1 MFQDLRYAFRQ
12 LAKSPG
18 FTVVALLTLGL
29 GIGATAT
36 TFCWLQNMV
45 GNPLPGVARQERMA
59 VLTVAP
65 GKSVWDTI
73 SLPDIVDARELRNV
87 FAGVIGSQ
95 VTPACL
101 TDGDKPEWIYG
112 QIATSNFFDVLGV
125 QPVLGRTF
133 TPANDAEKGANPVLV
148 LSETYWRKRF
158 NADPSVIGRV
168 VRINQHPFT
177 IIGVVPATFLGTMS
191 GLRCDFWAP
200 VTMHGEVANFGSLQ
214 YREYRWLHSQVRLQP
229 GVTLA
234 AAQAVLDAF
243 SAREEQTY
251 PRTNREFRF
260 LVLPFSQ
267 APYGVQPKL
276 VGVLQILLVVSIG
289 VLLIVAANLASL
301 LLARATVR
309 QREIAIRLSLGAT
322 RSRLIQQLL
331 VESLLLAA
339 VGGALGILLAFWAV
353 ELLVAWFP
361 VSYLPIALSFAINAP
376 TLLFTLGLAA
386 VTGVVFGLVPALH
399 ASRPD
404 LTAAL
409 KEGGSGSGTG
419 GGHQRLRRLLAVA
432 EVALA
437 LTLLIGAGL
446 CVKSLRHAEAADLGF
461 RPDRVLLGG
470 LRIGMNGY
478 DEQTGKIFY
487 RELRQ
492 RLTALPGV
500 EAVGLAGVFPMGL
513 EHCGAHGVAVD
524 GYPRQPGEDTNI
536 QATMVSPGYFDTLRV
551 PLLAGRDFTERDD
564 QGAPGVAVI
573 NEAMAK
579 RFWPGQD
586 AIGRKFFD
594 NGRPTTVIGVTK
606 TGKYNTLNEPPTG
619 FFYRPFMQGV
629 PELNLAVGV
638 RTSGDPA
645 AFAETL
651 RREIRRLDPRVEV
664 WLTAPMTDYIK
675 PAFLV
680 NQLASRLLEGLG
692 LVALVLAALGVYG
705 VMSYVVNQR
714 TREFGVRLALGAT
727 GRDLLGMILREGM
740 VMAAVGTVAGLGLAF
755 LTVRGLTA
763 VLYGVDP
770 FDPMVF
776 AGVPLLLAA
785 VMLLACWLPAR
796 RATKVNPTEALRSA

>member
-1 MFQDLRYAFRQ
+1 MLQDLRYAFRQ
-12 LAKSPG
+12 LLKAPG
-18 FTVVALLTLGL
+18 FTVVAILTLGL

-36 TFCWLQNMV
+36 TFCWLQNV
-45 GNPLPGVARQERMA
+45 VDNPLPGVPRQERMA
-59 VLTVAP
+59 VLTVAR
-65 GKSVWDTI
+65 GKSVWHTI
-73 SLPDIVDARELRNV
+73 SPLDIADARELRNV

-95 VTPACL
+95 ITPACL
-101 TDGDKPEWIYG
+101 TDGNQPEWIYG
-112 QIATSNFFDVLGV
+112 QLATSNFFDVLGV
-125 QPVLGRTF
+125 KPVYGRTF
-133 TPANDAEKGANPVLV
+133 TPDNDTQAGGNPVVV

-158 NADPSVIGRV
+158 QADPSVIGRV

-177 IIGVVPATFLGTMS
+177 IIGVVPASFLGTMS

-200 VTMHGEVANFGSLQ
+200 VTMCREVANFGSLQ
-214 YREYRWLHSQVRLQP
+214 IREDRWLHTQVRLQP

-267 APYGVQPKL
+267 APYGIQPML
-276 VGVLQILLVVSIG
+276 VGVLRILLVVSIG

-322 RSRLIQQLL
+322 RSRLIRQLL
-331 VESLLLAA
+331 TESLLLAA
-339 VGGALGILLAFWAV
+339 AGGVLGILFAFWAV
-353 ELLVAWFP
+353 DVLVAWIP
-361 VSYLPIALSFAINAP
+361 VVYLPIGLAFSINGP
-376 TLLFTLGLAA
+376 TLFFTLGLAA
-386 VTGVVFGLVPALH
+386 VTGVMFGLVPALQ

-404 LTAAL
+404 LTVAL
-409 KEGGSGSGTG
+409 KEGGRGTGTG

-446 CVKSLRHAEAADLGF
+446 CVKSLRRAEVADLGF
-461 RPDRVLLGG
+461 KPDRVLLGG

-478 DEQTGKIFY
+478 NEQTGKIFY

-492 RLTALPGV
+492 RLAALPGV
-500 EAVGLAGVFPMGL
+500 EAVGLAGSFPMGL
-513 EHCGAHGVAVD
+513 ERCGSHGVAVD

-536 QATMVSPGYFDTLRV
+536 QATIVSPGYFDTLRI
-551 PLLAGRDFTERDD
+551 PLLAGRDFTDQDD
-564 QGAPGVAVI
+564 QNAPGVAVI

-606 TGKYNTLNEPPTG
+606 TGKYNTLNEPPSG

-638 RTSGDPA
+638 RMSGDPA
-645 AFAETL
+645 AFADTM
-651 RREIRRLDPRVEV
+651 RREIHRLDPRVEV
-664 WLTAPMTDYIK
+664 WLTMPMTDFIR
-675 PAFLV
+675 PAFLAHH
-680 NQLASRLLEGLG
+680 LASRLLKGLG

-714 TREFGVRLALGAT
+714 IREFGVRLALGAT
-727 GRDLLGMILREGM
+727 DRDLLGMILREGM
-740 VMAAVGTVAGLGLAF
+740 IMAAVGTIAGLGLAL
-755 LTVRGLTA
+755 LTARGLTA

-770 FDPMVF
+770 FDPTVF
-776 AGVPLLLAA
+776 AGVPLMLAV

-796 RATKVNPTEALRSA
+796 RATRVNPVEALRAE

>member
-1 MFQDLRYAFRQ
+1 L
-12 LAKSPG
+12 K
-18 FTVVALLTLGL
+18 
-29 GIGATAT
+29 
-36 TFCWLQNMV
+36 
-45 GNPLPGVARQERMA
+45 
-59 VLTVAP
+59 
-65 GKSVWDTI
+65 
-73 SLPDIVDARELRNV
+73 
-87 FAGVIGSQ
+87 
-95 VTPACL
+95 
-101 TDGDKPEWIYG
+101 DGD
-112 QIATSNFFDVLGV
+112 
-125 QPVLGRTF
+125 R
-133 TPANDAEKGANPVLV
+133 
-148 LSETYWRKRF
+148 
-158 NADPSVIGRV
+158 
-168 VRINQHPFT
+168 
-177 IIGVVPATFLGTMS
+177 GT
-191 GLRCDFWAP
+191 GP
-200 VTMHGEVANFGSLQ
+200 
-214 YREYRWLHSQVRLQP
+214 
-229 GVTLA
+229 
-234 AAQAVLDAF
+234 
-243 SAREEQTY
+243 
-251 PRTNREFRF
+251 
-260 LVLPFSQ
+260 
-267 APYGVQPKL
+267 
-276 VGVLQILLVVSIG
+276 
-289 VLLIVAANLASL
+289 
-301 LLARATVR
+301 
-309 QREIAIRLSLGAT
+309 
-322 RSRLIQQLL
+322 
-331 VESLLLAA
+331 
-339 VGGALGILLAFWAV
+339 
-353 ELLVAWFP
+353 
-361 VSYLPIALSFAINAP
+361 
-376 TLLFTLGLAA
+376 
-386 VTGVVFGLVPALH
+386 
-399 ASRPD
+399 
-404 LTAAL
+404 
-409 KEGGSGSGTG
+409 G

-513 EHCGAHGVAVD
+513 EHCGAHGVSVD

-664 WLTAPMTDYIK
+664 WLTAPMTDYIR
-675 PAFLV
+675 PAFLAHR
-680 NQLASRLLEGLG
+680 LASRLLKGLG

-727 GRDLLGMILREGM
+727 SRDLLGMILREGM
-740 VMAAVGTVAGLGLAF
+740 IMAAVGTVAGLGLAF
-755 LTVRGLTA
+755 LAARGLTA

-796 RATKVNPTEALRSA
+796 RATRVNPVEALRSE